1 MDISAVADWILDIR
15 VIYPLK
21 MKTNPK
27 KAPGS
32 FVMEDKNPGADL
44 VFGVYCAVELS
55 LKARAVLQVPR
66 VPLLVHARTV
76 QL

>member
-1 MDISAVADWILDIR
+1 MRTLNGAGLEWN
-15 VIYPLK
+15 K
-21 MKTNPK
+21 K

-32 FVMEDKNPGADL
+32 FVMEDKDPGADL
-44 VFGVYCAVELS
+44 VFGVYFAVELS